1 MAEHLEVCPA
11 GVVCCTMEWN
21 RWPVNNEDYCS
32 YERLSQE
39 ADEVEQLDMALAL
52 QDQRTMLASLKL
64 VSLAPTSGPEKKT
77 PTAGQN
83 EKPGLVSIA
92 QPPCVQVETIEMEPT
107 AGCSKDKISNGING
121 LKEVHYGELYQ
132 TTVETTKSLSAALNV
147 LIHLNSSE
155 TDCTT
160 SNASAGLTERNG
172 ELHEKVRMREDTGFS
187 CDKIASGVNGLK
199 EELQPQQHQKLMELG
214 RSLASALGALGDA
227 VNGNEPISGSI
238 RNDNGRLNQSETLE
252 SADVDMKDVTSVV
265 DGETGA
271 VGGID
276 VGENR
281 SRCSCS

>member
-92 QPPCVQVETIEMEPT
+92 QPPCVQWRPLRWSLRLAAQKTRFPM
-107 AGCSKDKISNGING
+107 G
-121 LKEVHYGELYQ
+121 LMV
-132 TTVETTKSLSAALNV
+132 
-147 LIHLNSSE
+147 
-155 TDCTT
+155 
-160 SNASAGLTERNG
+160 
-172 ELHEKVRMREDTGFS
+172 
-187 CDKIASGVNGLK
+187 
-199 EELQPQQHQKLMELG
+199 
-214 RSLASALGALGDA
+214 
-227 VNGNEPISGSI
+227 
-238 RNDNGRLNQSETLE
+238 
-252 SADVDMKDVTSVV
+252 
-265 DGETGA
+265 
-271 VGGID
+271 
-276 VGENR
+276 
-281 SRCSCS
+281 

>member
-1 MAEHLEVCPA
+1 
-11 GVVCCTMEWN
+11 
-21 RWPVNNEDYCS
+21 
-32 YERLSQE
+32 
-39 ADEVEQLDMALAL
+39 
-52 QDQRTMLASLKL
+52 
-64 VSLAPTSGPEKKT
+64 
-77 PTAGQN
+77 
-83 EKPGLVSIA
+83 
-92 QPPCVQVETIEMEPT
+92 MEPT

-276 VGENR
+276 VGETALE
-281 SRCSCS
+281 CSCS